1 MVFTWPSLLL
11 LLLLQSASAQG
22 GPSELYGLKLDNW
35 KVSETNLLAYQAVE
49 DQIAGSLPVAVN
61 GDSRII
67 LFGENLIGRKFV
79 LTTYTGNNGPKCN
92 DHGHTKSVPVLAYA
106 EQLDVGVADINNT
119 AFEDIAAG
127 KYYFCFEDP
136 SNGDVYNHAGNSSIQ
151 SIYFVEV
158 DSQTSMLPVPIQT
171 ICIGLLLCLSGTFSG
186 LNLGLMA
193 LDPQQLKILT
203 TSGTPDEIKFS
214 KSVLPVRIHGN
225 FLLCTLLLGNV
236 LVNNTL
242 TILLDDLTSG
252 TVAIIGATAGIV
264 VFGEII
270 PQAICSRHGLAV
282 GYHTL
287 PLTYIF
293 MAITGIISYPL
304 GKLLDIVLGE
314 EMGVN
319 YKKQAFLELIKQ
331 GQNDLEEDE
340 KIMIEGAL
348 KLSEKNVRDV
358 MTPINHVFT
367 VCEEEIIDY
376 DFMGRVS
383 DAGYSRIPVTKRG
396 GRNSDITG
404 LLFLRDLVMLDPDDN
419 TIVSTVTNFYKHQL
433 MTVDQDMKLDDM
445 LEEFK
450 KNHHH
455 LSLVTMPIQTG
466 TETDSKAER
475 ETCGIIT
482 LEDIIEEII
491 CDEIVDETDQYRD
504 NRSRIRNHKHEK
516 PENPKDFFRNHSEAC
531 DPTSNPQ
538 NPDNLDEITRAQIAA
553 VQRFMVAEVKPFSQD
568 FISENKLKLLLFQQ
582 NSIVYVKR
590 SSETKPLLTRGQPVT
605 QFIVI
610 IEGKAEVQLGE
621 DEMPIEV
628 GPFRCFGVSALLDVK
643 PTNLAENVTIQGSQS
658 IPTGLAG
665 ERDSADRSGTPSS
678 HAGVISDATVRI
690 ISDEFIYARVTR
702 AEYRQMRNQFEITKA
717 QQLSASME
725 QLHSTG
731 LSPENTTVANVN
743 ETDGSESDIKEPL
756 LGKK

>member
-1 MVFTWPSLLL
+1 MVFAWPSLLL

-35 KVSETNLLAYQAVE
+35 QVSETNLLAYQAVE
-49 DQIAGSLPVAVN
+49 DQIAGSLPVAIN
-61 GDSRII
+61 ADSRVV

-79 LTTYTGNNGPKCN
+79 LTEYTGNEGPKCN
-92 DHGHTKSVPVLAYA
+92 DHGHTKSVAVNAYT
-106 EQLDVGVADINNT
+106 EELDVGVININNT

-127 KYYFCFEDP
+127 KYYFCFADP
-136 SNGDVYNHAGNSSIQ
+136 NDNDVYLHAGNNSIQ
-151 SIYFVEV
+151 SIHFVEV
-158 DSQTSMLPVPIQT
+158 DSQTSILPVPLQT

-203 TSGTPDEIKFS
+203 TSGSPDEIKYA

-236 LVNNTL
+236 L
-242 TILLDDLTSG
+242 
-252 TVAIIGATAGIV
+252 
-264 VFGEII
+264 EHEK
-270 PQAICSRHGLAV
+270 AICSRHGLAV

-304 GKLLDIVLGE
+304 GKILDVVLGE

-348 KLSEKNVRDV
+348 KLSEKTVRDV

-367 VCEEEIIDY
+367 VCEDEIIDY

-396 GRNSDITG
+396 GKNSEITG

-419 TIVSTVTNFYKHQL
+419 TVVSTVTNFYKHQL
-433 MTVDQDMKLDDM
+433 MSIDQDMKLDDM

-504 NRSRIRNHKHEK
+504 NRSRIRNHKREK
-516 PENPKDFFRNHSEAC
+516 TENPKNFFRNHSEAC
-531 DPTSNPQ
+531 DPSSNPQ
-538 NPDNLDEITRAQIAA
+538 NPDNLEEITRAQIAA
-553 VQRFMVAEVKPFSQD
+553 VLRFMVAEVKPFSQD
-568 FISENKLKLLLFQQ
+568 VISENKLKLLLFQQ
-582 NSIVYVKR
+582 HSVVYVKR
-590 SSETKPLLTRGQPVT
+590 SSETKPLLVRGQPVT

-643 PTNLAENVTIQGSQS
+643 PTNLAENVQIQGSQS
-658 IPTGLAG
+658 IPSGLAG
-665 ERDSADRSGTPSS
+665 ERESVDRSGTPSQT
-678 HAGVISDATVRI
+678 GVISDATVRI

-702 AEYRQMRNQFEITKA
+702 AEYRQMRNQFEITKV

-725 QLHSTG
+725 QLQSAG
-731 LSPENTTVANVN
+731 FSPENTSVTNVN
-743 ETDGSESDIKEPL
+743 ETSMSDSNVK
-756 LGKK
+756 GKQY